1 MKHLVAILALFLL
14 LGNQTLAQNT
24 PPETLTPIQKIVL
37 CGPGP
42 AILLGIKKYGEKP
55 RVVFKNQGEDIQ
67 TLVFFNDETGT
78 GTIIDVMPDKVDLM
92 GMTKIWCIISHGV
105 NGWSENFGPKA

>member
-24 PPETLTPIQKIVL
+24 PPETLTPIHKTVL
-37 CGPGP
+37 CGPAP
-42 AILLGIKKYGEKP
+42 AILLGIKKYGETPK
-55 RVVFKNQGEDIQ
+55 VVFKNQDDGIQ

>member
-24 PPETLTPIQKIVL
+24 PPETLTRIQKTVL

-42 AILLGIKKYGEKP
+42 AILLGIKKYGETPK
-55 RVVFKNQGEDIQ
+55 VVFKNQDDGIQ

>member
-14 LGNQTLAQNT
+14 LDNQTLAQNT
-24 PPETLTPIQKIVL
+24 PPETLTPIHKTVL
-37 CGPGP
+37 CGPAP
-42 AILLGIKKYGEKP
+42 AILLGIKKYGETPK
-55 RVVFKNQGEDIQ
+55 VVFKNQDDGIQ

>member
-24 PPETLTPIQKIVL
+24 PPETLTRIQKTVL

-42 AILLGIKKYGEKP
+42 AILLGI
-55 RVVFKNQGEDIQ
+55 FKNQGEGIQ

>member
-14 LGNQTLAQNT
+14 LDNQTLAQNT
-24 PPETLTPIQKIVL
+24 PPETLTRIQKTVL

-42 AILLGIKKYGEKP
+42 AILLGIKKYGETPK
-55 RVVFKNQGEDIQ
+55 VVFKNQSDGIQ